1 MRRVTRLAA
10 RIEARRG
17 IDRSWLGLPSDWQ
30 FTSFSATNTQEL
42 RTVFRRPLVLNSS
55 TNWESAHENIQCTLT
70 IRLIRSRFA
79 KHGLEIVRSA
89 RAKPH
94 VVHTSSEMARSKQ
107 AKHSKPA
114 RRGRHQR
121 FIMEQLSEGQAVV
134 VGSTGG
140 AVQVVQ
146 MGQGGQ
152 TMMLPQAIQVAATQ
166 VAPNGQIQVVPVSSL
181 TSTGQQIVIQQP
193 QTPQIIQT
201 PDGQTYIY
209 QPVQLEGQVQ
219 QAQPT
224 VINLN
229 GNLMQIAGT
238 TSQTA
243 TTAASTTPVQP
254 LGSPTSTV
262 SQGGNVVMMVPGN
275 SGQTQFQRVALP
287 NAELLEEEPLYVN
300 AKQYRRILK
309 RRQARAKLEAEGKI
323 PKERPKYLHESR
335 HRHAMNRIRGE
346 GGRFHSG
353 QVKKRNR
360 QNANRSTITQHITTS
375 TSTDNVHTVAIAAA
389 NVGVQ
394 YHDTDNMVSTI
405 VLEKPNIPLQDMI
418 SDDDIVTTNSRLM

>member
-1 MRRVTRLAA
+1 
-10 RIEARRG
+10 
-17 IDRSWLGLPSDWQ
+17 
-30 FTSFSATNTQEL
+30 
-42 RTVFRRPLVLNSS
+42 
-55 TNWESAHENIQCTLT
+55 
-70 IRLIRSRFA
+70 
-79 KHGLEIVRSA
+79 
-89 RAKPH
+89 
-94 VVHTSSEMARSKQ
+94 
-107 AKHSKPA
+107 
-114 RRGRHQR
+114 
-121 FIMEQLSEGQAVV
+121 MEQLSEGQAVV

-140 AVQVVQ
+140 TVQVVQ

-152 TMMLPQAIQVAATQ
+152 AMMLPQAIQVA
-166 VAPNGQIQVVPVSSL
+166 APNGQIQVVPVSSL

-229 GNLMQIAGT
+229 GNLMQIAQT
-238 TSQTA
+238 ATSQTA
-243 TTAASTTPVQP
+243 TTPATTTPVQP

-360 QNANRSTITQHITTS
+360 ENANSTITQHITTS
-375 TSTDNVHTVAIAAA
+375 TSTDNVRTVAIAAA

-394 YHDTDNMVSTI
+394 YHDTDNMASTI
-405 VLEKPNIPLQDMI
+405 VLEKPNIPLRDMI
-418 SDDDIVTTNSRLM
+418 SDDDIVTSNSHLM

>member
-1 MRRVTRLAA
+1 
-10 RIEARRG
+10 
-17 IDRSWLGLPSDWQ
+17 
-30 FTSFSATNTQEL
+30 
-42 RTVFRRPLVLNSS
+42 
-55 TNWESAHENIQCTLT
+55 
-70 IRLIRSRFA
+70 
-79 KHGLEIVRSA
+79 
-89 RAKPH
+89 
-94 VVHTSSEMARSKQ
+94 
-107 AKHSKPA
+107 
-114 RRGRHQR
+114 
-121 FIMEQLSEGQAVV
+121 MEQLGEGQAVV
-134 VGSTGG
+134 VGSAGG
-140 AVQVVQ
+140 TVQVVQ

-152 TMMLPQAIQVAATQ
+152 AMMLPQAIQMA
-166 VAPNGQIQVVPVSSL
+166 APNGQIQVVPVSSL

-224 VINLN
+224 VININ
-229 GNLMQIAGT
+229 GNLMQIAGA
-238 TSQTA
+238 TSQPA
-243 TTAASTTPVQP
+243 TTAATTTPVQP
-254 LGSPTSTV
+254 LASPTAAAT
-262 SQGGNVVMMVPGN
+262 QMVPGN

-287 NAELLEEEPLYVN
+287 NAEVFEEEPLYVN

-360 QNANRSTITQHITTS
+360 ANENAMITQHITTS
-375 TSTDNVHTVAIAAA
+375 TSTNTVRTIAITAA

-394 YHDTDNMVSTI
+394 YHDTDNMASTI
-405 VLEKPNIPLQDMI
+405 VIEKQGIPLQEMI
-418 SDDDIVTTNSRLM
+418 SQDDIVTSNNCLM

>member
-1 MRRVTRLAA
+1 MFAEAISCSLPHGRSMAIDQVSSSRLNVACPCGRYVRGPRHRRLRHSASLA
-10 RIEARRG
+10 RISTETSRNVCRETARIPR
-17 IDRSWLGLPSDWQ
+17 D
-30 FTSFSATNTQEL
+30 
-42 RTVFRRPLVLNSS
+42 
-55 TNWESAHENIQCTLT
+55 AHP
-70 IRLIRSRFA
+70 FF
-79 KHGLEIVRSA
+79 
-89 RAKPH
+89 
-94 VVHTSSEMARSKQ
+94 
-107 AKHSKPA
+107 
-114 RRGRHQR
+114 HQR
-121 FIMEQLSEGQAVV
+121 FTMEQLSEGQAVV
-134 VGSTGG
+134 VGGTGG
-140 AVQVVQ
+140 TVQVVQ

-238 TSQTA
+238 SQTA

-254 LGSPTSTV
+254 LGSPTSSV

-353 QVKKRNR
+353 QVKKRK
-360 QNANRSTITQHITTS
+360 QNANSTITQHITTS
-375 TSTDNVHTVAIAAA
+375 TSTDNVRTVAIAAA

-405 VLEKPNIPLQDMI
+405 VLEKPNIPLRDMI
-418 SDDDIVTTNSRLM
+418 SDDDIVTTNSHLM

>member
-1 MRRVTRLAA
+1 M
-10 RIEARRG
+10 
-17 IDRSWLGLPSDWQ
+17 DQLG
-30 FTSFSATNTQEL
+30 
-42 RTVFRRPLVLNSS
+42 
-55 TNWESAHENIQCTLT
+55 
-70 IRLIRSRFA
+70 
-79 KHGLEIVRSA
+79 
-89 RAKPH
+89 
-94 VVHTSSEMARSKQ
+94 
-107 AKHSKPA
+107 
-114 RRGRHQR
+114 
-121 FIMEQLSEGQAVV
+121 EGQAVV
-134 VGSTGG
+134 VGNAGG
-140 AVQVVQ
+140 TVQVVQ

-152 TMMLPQAIQVAATQ
+152 AMMLPQAIQVA
-166 VAPNGQIQVVPVSSL
+166 APNGQIQVVPVSSL

-224 VINLN
+224 VININ

-238 TSQTA
+238 TSQTT
-243 TTAASTTPVQP
+243 TTAATTTPVQP
-254 LGSPTSTV
+254 LASPTAAA
-262 SQGGNVVMMVPGN
+262 SQMVPGN

-287 NAELLEEEPLYVN
+287 NAEVFEEEPLYVN

-360 QNANRSTITQHITTS
+360 TNENSMITQHITSS
-375 TSTDNVHTVAIAAA
+375 TSTNTVRTIAIAAA

-394 YHDTDNMVSTI
+394 YHDTDNMASTI
-405 VLEKPNIPLQDMI
+405 VIEKPGIPLQDMI
-418 SDDDIVTTNSRLM
+418 SEDDIVTSNNRLM

>member
-1 MRRVTRLAA
+1 
-10 RIEARRG
+10 
-17 IDRSWLGLPSDWQ
+17 
-30 FTSFSATNTQEL
+30 
-42 RTVFRRPLVLNSS
+42 
-55 TNWESAHENIQCTLT
+55 
-70 IRLIRSRFA
+70 
-79 KHGLEIVRSA
+79 
-89 RAKPH
+89 
-94 VVHTSSEMARSKQ
+94 
-107 AKHSKPA
+107 
-114 RRGRHQR
+114 
-121 FIMEQLSEGQAVV
+121 MEQLGEGQAVV
-134 VGSTGG
+134 VGSAGG
-140 AVQVVQ
+140 TVQVVQ

-152 TMMLPQAIQVAATQ
+152 AMMLPQAIQVA
-166 VAPNGQIQVVPVSSL
+166 APNGQIQVVPVSSL

-224 VINLN
+224 VININ

-238 TSQTA
+238 TSQTT
-243 TTAASTTPVQP
+243 TTAATTTPVQP
-254 LGSPTSTV
+254 LASPTAAA
-262 SQGGNVVMMVPGN
+262 SQMVPGN

-287 NAELLEEEPLYVN
+287 NAEVFEEEPLYVN

-360 QNANRSTITQHITTS
+360 TNENSMITQHITTS
-375 TSTDNVHTVAIAAA
+375 TSTNTVRTIAIAAA

-394 YHDTDNMVSTI
+394 YHDTDNMASTI
-405 VLEKPNIPLQDMI
+405 VIEKPGIPLQDMI
-418 SDDDIVTTNSRLM
+418 SEDDIVTSNSRLM

>member
-1 MRRVTRLAA
+1 
-10 RIEARRG
+10 
-17 IDRSWLGLPSDWQ
+17 
-30 FTSFSATNTQEL
+30 
-42 RTVFRRPLVLNSS
+42 
-55 TNWESAHENIQCTLT
+55 
-70 IRLIRSRFA
+70 
-79 KHGLEIVRSA
+79 
-89 RAKPH
+89 
-94 VVHTSSEMARSKQ
+94 
-107 AKHSKPA
+107 
-114 RRGRHQR
+114 
-121 FIMEQLSEGQAVV
+121 MEQLGEGQAVMV
-134 VGSTGG
+134 GG
-140 AVQVVQ
+140 AGGTVQVVQ

-152 TMMLPQAIQVAATQ
+152 AMMLPQAIQVA
-166 VAPNGQIQVVPVSSL
+166 APNGQIQVVPVSSL

-224 VINLN
+224 VININ

-238 TSQTA
+238 TSQTT
-243 TTAASTTPVQP
+243 TTAATTTPVQP
-254 LGSPTSTV
+254 LASPTATAT
-262 SQGGNVVMMVPGN
+262 QMVPGN

-287 NAELLEEEPLYVN
+287 NAEVFEEEPLYVN

-360 QNANRSTITQHITTS
+360 TSENSKITQHITTS
-375 TSTDNVHTVAIAAA
+375 TNTNTVRTIAIAAA
-389 NVGVQ
+389 TNVGVQ
-394 YHDTDNMVSTI
+394 YHDTDNMASTI
-405 VLEKPNIPLQDMI
+405 VIEKPGIPLQDMI
-418 SDDDIVTTNSRLM
+418 SEDDIITSNNCLV

>member
-1 MRRVTRLAA
+1 
-10 RIEARRG
+10 
-17 IDRSWLGLPSDWQ
+17 
-30 FTSFSATNTQEL
+30 
-42 RTVFRRPLVLNSS
+42 
-55 TNWESAHENIQCTLT
+55 
-70 IRLIRSRFA
+70 
-79 KHGLEIVRSA
+79 
-89 RAKPH
+89 
-94 VVHTSSEMARSKQ
+94 
-107 AKHSKPA
+107 
-114 RRGRHQR
+114 
-121 FIMEQLSEGQAVV
+121 MEQLGEGQAVV
-134 VGSTGG
+134 VGSAGG
-140 AVQVVQ
+140 TVQVVQ

-152 TMMLPQAIQVAATQ
+152 AMMLPQAIQVA
-166 VAPNGQIQVVPVSSL
+166 APNGQIQVVPVSSL

-224 VINLN
+224 VININ

-238 TSQTA
+238 TSQT
-243 TTAASTTPVQP
+243 TAAAAATTPVQP
-254 LGSPTSTV
+254 LASPTTTA
-262 SQGGNVVMMVPGN
+262 SQAGNVVMMVPGN

-287 NAELLEEEPLYVN
+287 NAEVFEEEPLYVN

-353 QVKKRNR
+353 QVKKRKTNE
-360 QNANRSTITQHITTS
+360 NSMITQHITTS
-375 TSTDNVHTVAIAAA
+375 TSTNTVRTIAIAAA

-394 YHDTDNMVSTI
+394 YHDTDNMASTI
-405 VLEKPNIPLQDMI
+405 VIEKQGIPLQDMI
-418 SDDDIVTTNSRLM
+418 SEDDIVTSNNCLM

>member
-1 MRRVTRLAA
+1 
-10 RIEARRG
+10 
-17 IDRSWLGLPSDWQ
+17 
-30 FTSFSATNTQEL
+30 
-42 RTVFRRPLVLNSS
+42 
-55 TNWESAHENIQCTLT
+55 
-70 IRLIRSRFA
+70 
-79 KHGLEIVRSA
+79 
-89 RAKPH
+89 
-94 VVHTSSEMARSKQ
+94 
-107 AKHSKPA
+107 
-114 RRGRHQR
+114 
-121 FIMEQLSEGQAVV
+121 MEQLGEGQAVV
-134 VGSTGG
+134 VGSAGG
-140 AVQVVQ
+140 TVQVVQ

-152 TMMLPQAIQVAATQ
+152 AMMLPQAIQVAA
-166 VAPNGQIQVVPVSSL
+166 PNGQIQVVPMSSL

-224 VINLN
+224 VLNIN
-229 GNLMQIAGT
+229 GSIMHIAGAA
-238 TSQTA
+238 SQTA
-243 TTAASTTPVQP
+243 TTAATTTPVQP
-254 LGSPTSTV
+254 LASPTAAA
-262 SQGGNVVMMVPGN
+262 SQMVPGN

-287 NAELLEEEPLYVN
+287 NAEVFEEEPLYVN

-360 QNANRSTITQHITTS
+360 ANENAMITQHITTS
-375 TSTDNVHTVAIAAA
+375 TSTNTVRTIAIAAA

-394 YHDTDNMVSTI
+394 YHDTDNMTSTI
-405 VLEKPNIPLQDMI
+405 VIEKQGIPLQDMI
-418 SDDDIVTTNSRLM
+418 SEDDIVTSNNCLM

>member
-1 MRRVTRLAA
+1 
-10 RIEARRG
+10 
-17 IDRSWLGLPSDWQ
+17 
-30 FTSFSATNTQEL
+30 
-42 RTVFRRPLVLNSS
+42 
-55 TNWESAHENIQCTLT
+55 
-70 IRLIRSRFA
+70 
-79 KHGLEIVRSA
+79 
-89 RAKPH
+89 
-94 VVHTSSEMARSKQ
+94 
-107 AKHSKPA
+107 
-114 RRGRHQR
+114 
-121 FIMEQLSEGQAVV
+121 MEQLGDGQAVV
-134 VGSTGG
+134 VGSAGG
-140 AVQVVQ
+140 TVQVVQ

-152 TMMLPQAIQVAATQ
+152 AMAMLPQAIQVA
-166 VAPNGQIQVVPVSSL
+166 APNGQIQVVPVSSL
-181 TSTGQQIVIQQP
+181 TNAGQQIVIQQP

-224 VINLN
+224 VININ

-238 TSQTA
+238 SQQATTTAA
-243 TTAASTTPVQP
+243 TTAPVQP
-254 LGSPTSTV
+254 LASPTGTAT
-262 SQGGNVVMMVPGN
+262 QAGNVVMMVPGN

-287 NAELLEEEPLYVN
+287 NAEVFEEEPLYVN

-360 QNANRSTITQHITTS
+360 TNDPNTTIQHITTS
-375 TSTDNVHTVAIAAA
+375 AITSSTNNSVRTIAIAAA

-394 YHDTDNMVSTI
+394 YRDTDNMSSTI
-405 VLEKPNIPLQDMI
+405 VLEKRDIPLQDMI
-418 SDDDIVTTNSRLM
+418 SEEDIVISNNRLM

>member
-1 MRRVTRLAA
+1 
-10 RIEARRG
+10 
-17 IDRSWLGLPSDWQ
+17 
-30 FTSFSATNTQEL
+30 
-42 RTVFRRPLVLNSS
+42 
-55 TNWESAHENIQCTLT
+55 
-70 IRLIRSRFA
+70 
-79 KHGLEIVRSA
+79 
-89 RAKPH
+89 
-94 VVHTSSEMARSKQ
+94 
-107 AKHSKPA
+107 
-114 RRGRHQR
+114 
-121 FIMEQLSEGQAVV
+121 MEQLSEGQAVV
-134 VGSTGG
+134 VGGAGG
-140 AVQVVQ
+140 TVQVVQ

-152 TMMLPQAIQVAATQ
+152 TMMLPQAIQVAA
-166 VAPNGQIQVVPVSSL
+166 PNGQIQVVPVSSL
-181 TSTGQQIVIQQP
+181 TNTGQQIVIQQP

-243 TTAASTTPVQP
+243 TTAAATTPVQP

-262 SQGGNVVMMVPGN
+262 SQAGNVVMMLPNN

-360 QNANRSTITQHITTS
+360 ENANSTITQHITTS
-375 TSTDNVHTVAIAAA
+375 TSTDTVRTVAIAAA

-394 YHDTDNMVSTI
+394 YHDTDNMASTI

-418 SDDDIVTTNSRLM
+418 SDDDIIATDNHLM

>member
-1 MRRVTRLAA
+1 M
-10 RIEARRG
+10 
-17 IDRSWLGLPSDWQ
+17 
-30 FTSFSATNTQEL
+30 
-42 RTVFRRPLVLNSS
+42 
-55 TNWESAHENIQCTLT
+55 
-70 IRLIRSRFA
+70 
-79 KHGLEIVRSA
+79 
-89 RAKPH
+89 
-94 VVHTSSEMARSKQ
+94 
-107 AKHSKPA
+107 
-114 RRGRHQR
+114 
-121 FIMEQLSEGQAVV
+121 
-134 VGSTGG
+134 VGTGG

-152 TMMLPQAIQVAATQ
+152 AMMLPQTIQVA
-166 VAPNGQIQVVPVSSL
+166 APNGQIQVVPVSSL
-181 TSTGQQIVIQQP
+181 AGAGQQIVIQQP

-224 VINLN
+224 VININ

-238 TSQTA
+238 TTQT
-243 TTAASTTPVQP
+243 TTSTANTAPVQP
-254 LGSPTSTV
+254 LASPNATA
-262 SQGGNVVMMVPGN
+262 SQAGNIVMMVPGN

-287 NAELLEEEPLYVN
+287 NAEFLEEEPLYVN

-353 QVKKRNR
+353 QVKKRSR
-360 QNANRSTITQHITTS
+360 ANTNTMIAQHMTTS
-375 TSTDNVHTVAIAAA
+375 SSTNTIRTISLPATSAGGQHHN
-389 NVGVQ
+389 
-394 YHDTDNMVSTI
+394 TDNMAPAIIIEVS
-405 VLEKPNIPLQDMI
+405 
-418 SDDDIVTTNSRLM
+418 R

>member
-1 MRRVTRLAA
+1 
-10 RIEARRG
+10 
-17 IDRSWLGLPSDWQ
+17 
-30 FTSFSATNTQEL
+30 
-42 RTVFRRPLVLNSS
+42 
-55 TNWESAHENIQCTLT
+55 
-70 IRLIRSRFA
+70 
-79 KHGLEIVRSA
+79 
-89 RAKPH
+89 
-94 VVHTSSEMARSKQ
+94 
-107 AKHSKPA
+107 
-114 RRGRHQR
+114 
-121 FIMEQLSEGQAVV
+121 MEQLSEGQAVV

-140 AVQVVQ
+140 TVQVVQ

-152 TMMLPQAIQVAATQ
+152 AMMLPQAIQVA
-166 VAPNGQIQVVPVSSL
+166 APNGQIQVVPVSSL

-229 GNLMQIAGT
+229 GNLMQIAQT
-238 TSQTA
+238 ATSQTA
-243 TTAASTTPVQP
+243 TTPATTTPVQP

-323 PKERPKYLHESR
+323 PKERP
-335 HRHAMNRIRGE
+335 
-346 GGRFHSG
+346 
-353 QVKKRNR
+353 
-360 QNANRSTITQHITTS
+360 
-375 TSTDNVHTVAIAAA
+375 
-389 NVGVQ
+389 
-394 YHDTDNMVSTI
+394 VSI
-405 VLEKPNIPLQDMI
+405 FFIF
-418 SDDDIVTTNSRLM
+418 

>member
-1 MRRVTRLAA
+1 
-10 RIEARRG
+10 
-17 IDRSWLGLPSDWQ
+17 
-30 FTSFSATNTQEL
+30 
-42 RTVFRRPLVLNSS
+42 
-55 TNWESAHENIQCTLT
+55 
-70 IRLIRSRFA
+70 
-79 KHGLEIVRSA
+79 
-89 RAKPH
+89 
-94 VVHTSSEMARSKQ
+94 
-107 AKHSKPA
+107 
-114 RRGRHQR
+114 
-121 FIMEQLSEGQAVV
+121 MEQLGEGQAVV
-134 VGSTGG
+134 VGSAGG
-140 AVQVVQ
+140 TVQVVQ

-152 TMMLPQAIQVAATQ
+152 AMMLPQAIQMA
-166 VAPNGQIQVVPVSSL
+166 APNGQIQVVPVSSL

-224 VINLN
+224 VININ
-229 GNLMQIAGT
+229 GNLMQIAGA
-238 TSQTA
+238 TSQPT
-243 TTAASTTPVQP
+243 TTAATTTPVQP
-254 LGSPTSTV
+254 LASPTAAAT
-262 SQGGNVVMMVPGN
+262 QAGNVFMMVPGN

-287 NAELLEEEPLYVN
+287 NAEVFEEEPLYVN

-353 QVKKRNR
+353 QVKKRKANE
-360 QNANRSTITQHITTS
+360 NAMITQHITTS
-375 TSTDNVHTVAIAAA
+375 TSTNTVRTIAITAA

-394 YHDTDNMVSTI
+394 YHDTDNMASTI
-405 VLEKPNIPLQDMI
+405 VIEKQGIPLQEMI
-418 SDDDIVTTNSRLM
+418 SQDDIVTSNNCLM